1 MLETDQSRGTAQR
14 GEVRDVL
21 VAPRGNLRLVGWKNR
36 GNGFGGRFGGKGG
49 RVYRGEFGVGGIER
63 SGRRNDGVNRG
74 DRRDGWIGGNR
85 GNRGNRRRL
94 GIGIGIGIG
103 MRIGGQEGVEVIDE
117 IGMAVEELANLGMRG
132 KKRENP
138 LFHIGYAE
146 VTVGLT
152 PKNGNEFFILFI
164 AAIFKTLLNSI
175 DILLDMSRSHACFS
189 NIRNVVRICSKG
201 IRIIHFGTV
210 LVR

>member
-1 MLETDQSRGTAQR
+1 
-14 GEVRDVL
+14 
-21 VAPRGNLRLVGWKNR
+21 
-36 GNGFGGRFGGKGG
+36 
-49 RVYRGEFGVGGIER
+49 
-63 SGRRNDGVNRG
+63 
-74 DRRDGWIGGNR
+74 
-85 GNRGNRRRL
+85 
-94 GIGIGIGIG
+94 

-117 IGMAVEELANLGMRG
+117 IGMAVEELTNLGMRE

>member
-21 VAPRGNLRLVGWKNR
+21 VAPRGN
-36 GNGFGGRFGGKGG
+36 GFGGRFGGKGG
-49 RVYRGEFGVGGIER
+49 RVYRGEFGVGSIER

>member
-21 VAPRGNLRLVGWKNR
+21 VAPRGNLRLVGGKNR
-36 GNGFGGRFGGKGG
+36 GNGLGGRFGGKGG

-85 GNRGNRRRL
+85 GNRRRL

-132 KKRENP
+132 KEERKP
-138 LFHIGYAE
+138 ALPHW
-146 VTVGLT
+146 
-152 PKNGNEFFILFI
+152 
-164 AAIFKTLLNSI
+164 
-175 DILLDMSRSHACFS
+175 
-189 NIRNVVRICSKG
+189 IC
-201 IRIIHFGTV
+201 
-210 LVR
+210 

>member
-21 VAPRGNLRLVGWKNR
+21 VAPRGNLRLVGGKNR

-49 RVYRGEFGVGGIER
+49 RVYRGEFGVGSIER
-63 SGRRNDGVNRG
+63 SGRRNYRVNRG

-94 GIGIGIGIG
+94 GIGIG